1 MRSPVAGPV
10 RFCGVRGFALRGFTL
25 IELMVV
31 MAIVATL
38 LTIVTPSYF
47 AHLERSREAALRQT
61 LAVTR
66 DAIDKFHGDHDRYP
80 NSLQELVDLR
90 YLRSLPLDPITES
103 RDSWVLVA
111 PPTGASEGGA
121 TDGAPL
127 GSVWDLHSGAQQ
139 AGKDYGQW

>member
-1 MRSPVAGPV
+1 MRD
-10 RFCGVRGFALRGFTL
+10 RGFTL

-47 AHLERSREAALRQT
+47 AHLERSREIALRET

-80 NSLQELVDLR
+80 SNLQELVDRR
-90 YLRSLPLDPITES
+90 YLRSLPVDPISNS
-103 RDSWVLVA
+103 RENWTVL
-111 PPTGASEGGA
+111 PPPDGDGPGG
-121 TDGAPL
+121 G
-127 GSVWDLHSGAQQ
+127 VWDIRSSATTE
-139 AGKDYGQW
+139 GKDYDRW

>member
-1 MRSPVAGPV
+1 MNRS
-10 RFCGVRGFALRGFTL
+10 RRGFTL

-47 AHLERSREAALRQT
+47 AHLDRSREAALRET

-80 NSLQELVDLR
+80 NTLQELVDKR
-90 YLRSLPLDPITES
+90 YLRKLPVDPITES
-103 RDSWVLVA
+103 SDTWTTQT
-111 PPTGASEGGA
+111 PPAGSADAGG
-121 TDGAPL
+121 GI
-127 GSVWDLHSGAQQ
+127 WDIRSGAQ
-139 AGKDYGQW
+139 AEGKDYDQW

>member
-1 MRSPVAGPV
+1 MNHPAAGWP
-10 RFCGVRGFALRGFTL
+10 RTAGFRLHSGFTL

-38 LTIVTPSYF
+38 LTIVTPTYF
-47 AHLERSREAALRQT
+47 AHLERSREAALRET

-80 NSLQELVDLR
+80 NDLQELVDRR
-90 YLRSLPLDPITES
+90 YLRSLPLDPITET

-111 PPTGASEGGA
+111 PPTGTGEGGA
-121 TDGAPL
+121 AS
-127 GSVWDLHSGAQQ
+127 GSVWDLHSGAQ
-139 AGKDYGQW
+139 AEGKDYGQW

>member
-1 MRSPVAGPV
+1 MNRRLG
-10 RFCGVRGFALRGFTL
+10 GFTL

-47 AHLERSREAALRQT
+47 AHLERSREAALRET

-80 NSLQELVDLR
+80 GSLQELVDKR
-90 YLRSLPLDPITES
+90 YLRKLPVDPITDS
-103 RDSWVLVA
+103 SDSWTLQT
-111 PPTGASEGGA
+111 PPASNVEGG
-121 TDGAPL
+121 G
-127 GSVWDLHSGAQQ
+127 GVWDLHSGAK
-139 AGKDYGQW
+139 AEGKDYDQW